1 MKGGPFIHWPVTI
14 AKSPVALKPARSAP
28 TVNGIKTVSW
38 FTIRINAS
46 AVKNCVRSC
55 PFGAPVFNPEKQ
67 KAEKCSLCYQ
77 RIDAGLAPAC
87 TQACPTEAIQIA
99 ALSSQNDA
107 GLVQYPPGFPAA
119 KRLNPSTRFYNP
131 RQPEVIRRKKL
142 MSHLEL
148 PLVFFTVLSQAAIG
162 LVVLNALLRL
172 PPCSRDLARNEFS
185 VNAKPP

>member
-1 MKGGPFIHWPVTI
+1 MKTQYGFIVN
-14 AKSPVALKPARSAP
+14 SARCIGCFTCGMACKNQNQLDP
-28 TVNGIKTVSW
+28 GIKWRDVHPLAE
-38 FTIRINAS
+38 TIYPHEGRAFYSLACNHCQEPCCIEACPVGAYS
-46 AVKNCVRSC
+46 KRDKDGIVVHDQDKCIGCKNCVRSC

-119 KRLNPSTRFYNP
+119 KKLNPSTRFYNP
-131 RQPEVIRRKKL
+131 RQPEVIRRK
-142 MSHLEL
+142 
-148 PLVFFTVLSQAAIG
+148 
-162 LVVLNALLRL
+162 N
-172 PPCSRDLARNEFS
+172 
-185 VNAKPP
+185 